1 MSIIVQVMLTEADSK
16 LWPNTRAAI
25 AKASLT
31 AYRYTCGSTDVD
43 VDRAKLLLRHSEFIS
58 MEPGTVASE
67 HRVHFTGRNPIVCW
81 RESANDTSR
90 DVDIEICVSPV
101 LVCKRVVQTVG
112 GGDNISA
119 AALVLH
125 I

>member
-1 MSIIVQVMLTEADSK
+1 MQVIVTEANSN

-31 AYRYTCGSTDVD
+31 AYRYTCGSQEVD
-43 VDRAKLLLRHSEFIS
+43 INRAKLLLRDSEFVS
-58 MEPGTVASE
+58 MEAGTAASE
-67 HRVHFTGRNPIVCW
+67 HEVHFTGRNPVVCW
-81 RESANDTSR
+81 RETVTDM
-90 DVDIEICVSPV
+90 DIEICVSPV
-101 LVCKRVVQTVG
+101 LVCKQVVQTVG

-119 AALVLH
+119 AGLVLQ

>member
-1 MSIIVQVMLTEADSK
+1 MTEADSR

-31 AYRYTCGSTDVD
+31 AYRYTCGSSEVD
-43 VDRAKLLLRHSEFIS
+43 VNRAKLLLRDSELIS
-58 MEPGTVASE
+58 MEVGTVASE
-67 HRVHFTGRNPIVCW
+67 HRVHFTGRSPAVCW
-81 RESANDTSR
+81 REAAAQTSI

-101 LVCKRVVQTVG
+101 LVCKQVAQTVG

-119 AALVLH
+119 AALVLQM
-125 I
+125 